1 VKGLAQYLTE
11 KGYNVVVIAAVP
23 PAAFEASPARY
34 EDQTLK
40 ATAYAYDGIQVVG
53 AQLKHETTLSIYAKY
68 SEALT
73 ESWKNC
79 IRTLFPGYAWFAVH
93 LHGYTGLI
101 NTAIFEAANGISAG
115 CKAFF
120 SYHTP
125 VSCPK
130 GTLLY
135 FNKSQ
140 CVIAPNVNTCTACVL
155 HDRIHVPKWSARTI
169 AAALPANL
177 NPQLPL
183 PTGLKIKSFIKASIH
198 ALEKLKGQTGQWFVF
213 SGQIRQLLER
223 AGVAAGNISLIR
235 HGVEDRFVDEKRFN
249 RTVESR
255 NVFVYI
261 GRFEKIKGFTTL
273 LKAWLALPQ
282 SPERELRIIGENQ
295 NGNEE
300 INALLARCK
309 DRPDIVLLGKKN
321 RSEIKAILSGAHCVI
336 IPSEWVETGPLVF
349 HEAVACGCNVIA
361 TNLGGTRELAEYF
374 GNGCTLFNF
383 RDEADLRNK
392 ILGFTYLNMYPWLGL
407 ALRQS
412 THYEQVELSY
422 AEPAAGFGPNKEFLK
437 KH

>member
-1 VKGLAQYLTE
+1 
-11 KGYNVVVIAAVP
+11 
-23 PAAFEASPARY
+23 
-34 EDQTLK
+34 
-40 ATAYAYDGIQVVG
+40 VG
-53 AQLKHETTLSIYAKY
+53 AQLKNETTLSIYARY
-68 SEALT
+68 SEGLAK
-73 ESWKNC
+73 SWKTC
-79 IRTLFPGYAWFAVH
+79 ISTLFPGYTWFAVH

-101 NTAIFEAANGISAG
+101 NTAIFEAAKAISAG
-115 CKAFF
+115 CGAYF

-155 HDRIHVPKWSARTI
+155 HDRSNLPEWPARTI

-177 NPQLPL
+177 SPRLPL

-198 ALEKLKGQTGQWFVF
+198 AFEKLRDETSRWYVF
-213 SGQIRQLLER
+213 SGQICQLLER
-223 AGVAAGNISLIR
+223 AGVPSASISLIR
-235 HGVEDRFVDEKRFN
+235 HGVEDRFLDEQMFT
-249 RTVESR
+249 RTAENR

-273 LKAWLALPQ
+273 LKAWLALPE

-295 NGNEE
+295 NGDGE
-300 INALLARCK
+300 INALLTRCK
-309 DRPDIVLLGKKN
+309 DRPDIVILGKKD
-321 RSEIKAILSGAHCVI
+321 RSGIKAILSGAHCVI

-349 HEAVACGCNVIA
+349 HEAIACGCNVIA

-383 RDEADLRNK
+383 RDEADLRKK
-392 ILGFTYLNMYPWLGL
+392 ILGFRYQDMYPLLGL
-407 ALRQS
+407 ALRES
-412 THYEQVELSY
+412 AHYEQVELSY
-422 AEPAAGFGPNKEFLK
+422 ATPA
-437 KH
+437 